1 MEKQDITY
9 LINLLD
15 KLKRT
20 DDMLRLHRNNDSNA
34 MLKQYEAISND
45 TIFEIMKV
53 LYRGENKN
61 HELANKISFN
71 IFIKYPTENSHR
83 ILNDEDII
91 PNLEKMLLTS

>member
-9 LINLLD
+9 LINLLE

-34 MLKQYEAISND
+34 MFKQYEAISND

-53 LYRGENKN
+53 LYGGENKN

-71 IFIKYPTENSHR
+71 IFIKYPTESSHR
-83 ILNDEDII
+83 ILNDDDMI
-91 PNLEKMLLTS
+91 PNLEKMLLSS